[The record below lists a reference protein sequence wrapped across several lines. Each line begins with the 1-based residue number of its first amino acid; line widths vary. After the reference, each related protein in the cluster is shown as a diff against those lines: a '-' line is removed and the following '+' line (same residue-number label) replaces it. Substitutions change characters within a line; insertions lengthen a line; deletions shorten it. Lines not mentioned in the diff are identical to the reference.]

1 MDKVLDQDEIDALMK
16 GMNSGDVDTSPKE
29 EAPPAAVTPYSFGT
43 HERVVRGRMGA
54 LDIIHDRF
62 SKLLAVTLSRTLHCP
77 ADVAVKNIETVK
89 FGVLVSRLPL
99 PSSLTVFKIEPL
111 RGHALLAMDASLVYL
126 LTDHYFGGSAQTHVK
141 PEGRDFTPVQQRIL
155 RNVAGLA
162 LQDFEKAWKGAHPV
176 RPEIVRI
183 ESNPQFAMVVTGS
196 ELATV
201 ITLRLEVGDASKDFF
216 LCYPYSMLEPIKEK
230 LYAGFI
236 SDQFEGDQHWPARLR
251 EEVHYCPLE
260 VSIDL
265 GEAFIRVEDLMHF
278 APGDVVVLGTSP
290 GDPLAVSVEGIPKF
304 HGRAGTMKGQKA
316 LQVIAAIKAGD
327 PASTIR

>member
-16 GMNSGDVDTSPKE
+16 GMASGDVDTLPKE
-29 EAPPAAVTPYSFGT
+29 ASPPAAVAPYSFGA
-43 HERVVRGRMGA
+43 HERVVRGRMAA

-62 SKLLAVTLSRTLHCP
+62 VKLLAVTLSRTLHRP
-77 ADVAVKNIETVK
+77 LDLAIKNIETVK

-99 PSSLTVFKIEPL
+99 PSSLTVFKLEPL

-141 PEGRDFTPVQQRIL
+141 PEGRDFTPMQQRII

-162 LQDFEKAWKGAHPV
+162 LQDFEKAWKGAHSLK
-176 RPEIVRI
+176 PEIVRI

-201 ITLRLEVGDASKDFF
+201 ITLRLEMGDVSKDFF

-236 SDQFEGDQHWPARLR
+236 SDQFEIDQHWTVRFR
-251 EEVHYCPLE
+251 EEIHHCPLE
-260 VSIDL
+260 LSIEL
-265 GEAFIRVEDLMHF
+265 GQASIRVDDLMHF
-278 APGDVVVLGTSP
+278 SPGDVVVLDSSP
-290 GDPLAVSVEGIPKF
+290 GDPLVVSVEGIPKF
-304 HGRAGTMKGQKA
+304 QGRAGIVKGQKA
-316 LQVIAAIKAGD
+316 LQVV
-327 PASTIR
+327 STMKVG